1 MINSSTFKKI
11 RLWLGR
17 IGLWISWLF
26 LIPAV
31 RILIRFL
38 HRHHVPVM
46 LQMSALECGSACLAM
61 VLNYYGRKIGISEC
75 RVCCDIGRDGITART
90 IAKAARSFGLRV
102 KAYTFEPT
110 DFKYIRLPAIIHW
123 NFNHFMVV
131 ERWTQKRIDVVDPA
145 GGRRRL
151 TVDEFDKGFT
161 GVVLTFE
168 PGVQFKRHRTKTK
181 PSWYNY
187 LKEMLHMP
195 GATGILTQILGVSLL
210 LQVFGLALPIFTKVL
225 VDNVLPFNITNV
237 MPILGIGMVILIL
250 SLMIISY
257 LRAALLVYLQGR
269 LDSQM
274 MLGFFEHILSL
285 PFRFFQQRR
294 SGDLLMRL
302 GSNMMIR
309 EALTNQTTSAVLD
322 GSFVLVYL
330 IILLTHAP
338 FFGIIVLGIG
348 LLQVMVLLTT
358 TRRVHDLMQRD
369 LSARAESQ
377 SYLVEAL
384 KGIATLKASGSEDR
398 VLDFWSNLFFKHLN
412 ITLKRGHFSAI
423 IETAMSTLRT
433 FSPLILLWV
442 GAFLVLNGKM
452 SLGTMLALNALA
464 IAFLMPLASLVS
476 NGQQLQLI
484 RAHLDRIAD
493 VIEAEPEQNLHMVQK
508 APSLLG
514 RIELKDVSFRY
525 DRNAPL
531 VLRDISVV
539 IEPGQ
544 KVALVGK
551 TGAGKSTLALLLMGL
566 YTPTKGEILY
576 DGIPLQ
582 HLNYRTLR
590 NQFGVVLQE
599 SFLFSGS
606 IRQSISF
613 NDPGISLERVME
625 AAQFAAIHDEI
636 MQMPMDYETLV
647 AEGGTGLSGGQRQRL
662 SIARALAHKPA
673 ILLLDEATSHLDVVT
688 ESLVDQNLSNF
699 ACTRIVI
706 AHRLS
711 TIRNADKIL
720 VLDEGIIVERG
731 THNKLLA
738 KDRYYAELIHNQL
751 ETEMAKIDSRSEI

>member
-1 MINSSTFKKI
+1 M
-11 RLWLGR
+11 
-17 IGLWISWLF
+17 
-26 LIPAV
+26 
-31 RILIRFL
+31 
-38 HRHHVPVM
+38 
-46 LQMSALECGSACLAM
+46 
-61 VLNYYGRKIGISEC
+61 
-75 RVCCDIGRDGITART
+75 
-90 IAKAARSFGLRV
+90 
-102 KAYTFEPT
+102 
-110 DFKYIRLPAIIHW
+110 
-123 NFNHFMVV
+123 
-131 ERWTQKRIDVVDPA
+131 
-145 GGRRRL
+145 
-151 TVDEFDKGFT
+151 
-161 GVVLTFE
+161 
-168 PGVQFKRHRTKTK
+168 
-181 PSWYNY
+181 
-187 LKEMLHMP
+187 
-195 GATGILTQILGVSLL
+195 
-210 LQVFGLALPIFTKVL
+210 
-225 VDNVLPFNITNV
+225 
-237 MPILGIGMVILIL
+237 
-250 SLMIISY
+250 
-257 LRAALLVYLQGR
+257 
-269 LDSQM
+269 
-274 MLGFFEHILSL
+274 
-285 PFRFFQQRR
+285 
-294 SGDLLMRL
+294 
-302 GSNMMIR
+302 
-309 EALTNQTTSAVLD
+309 
-322 GSFVLVYL
+322 
-330 IILLTHAP
+330 
-338 FFGIIVLGIG
+338 
-348 LLQVMVLLTT
+348 
-358 TRRVHDLMQRD
+358 
-369 LSARAESQ
+369 
-377 SYLVEAL
+377 
-384 KGIATLKASGSEDR
+384 
-398 VLDFWSNLFFKHLN
+398 
-412 ITLKRGHFSAI
+412 
-423 IETAMSTLRT
+423 
-433 FSPLILLWV
+433 
-442 GAFLVLNGKM
+442 LNGKM
-452 SLGTMLALNALA
+452 SLGTMLALNALT